1 MELSV
6 ACVPGP
12 GVCGS
17 YPQGTLEFPS
27 PCFEAFT
34 CLGLEPP
41 FCLIMALTSNE
52 PVTPLSL
59 GFLSVKEA
67 MGTASPQLCCAP
79 CGVEEG
85 LKAGQALSWV

>member
-1 MELSV
+1 M

-17 YPQGTLEFPS
+17 DPQGTLKS
-27 PCFEAFT
+27 PLLRT
-34 CLGLEPP
+34 LRPLHVWGLEPP

-52 PVTPLSL
+52 PVIPLSL

-79 CGVEEG
+79 CGVVLRLEEG
-85 LKAGQALSWV
+85 LKAG